1 MSKFDLRKEIKIYSI
16 KSGYS
21 FDDIALKIGVS
32 RSTFYNRLSCP
43 DTFTIR
49 EFDTLANIIQM
60 NSDDKMA
67 LLSAL
72 VA

>member
-16 KSGYS
+16 K
-21 FDDIALKIGVS
+21 
-32 RSTFYNRLSCP
+32 SCP